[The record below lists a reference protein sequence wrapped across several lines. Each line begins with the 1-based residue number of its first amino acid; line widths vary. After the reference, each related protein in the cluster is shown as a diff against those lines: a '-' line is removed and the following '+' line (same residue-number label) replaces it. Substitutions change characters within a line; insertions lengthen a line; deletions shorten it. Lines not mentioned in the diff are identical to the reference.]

1 MRLILASALILI
13 GLLST
18 TALTVLLGVLVAY
31 QLYLFLYFRSQKFL
45 EVKEALDGHVAD
57 CNALNEHIAEL
68 KTAYHDVGSQN
79 YGTSEISDNS
89 LFSFR
94 RGEWSKTVHSRWT
107 LNCSA
112 AVAKNAHNQP
122 FKYLCK
128 YFNISADESS
138 LEKIEHALNNFAAAQ
153 QGRELL
159 VKEREELLN
168 AVHDSVPFIVRLL
181 SKSRLSRKLGFK
193 EVDLTDPHYPVY
205 TFQYV
210 SSGGK
215 SSFSSNIK
223 LDIENLELFAKYLA
237 ELVKFRKS
245 VAGQRALMTASLRE
259 KIKNRDGYA
268 CKSCGASVQVEPNLL
283 LEIDHVVPLSKGGI
297 TAESNLQTLCWR
309 CNRRKG
315 TKLFN
320 I

>member
-1 MRLILASALILI
+1 MLL
-13 GLLST
+13 GLLSP
-18 TALTVLLGVLVAY
+18 TVLAVVLGIFLAY
-31 QLYLFLYFRSQKFL
+31 QAYLFFYFRSQKFL
-45 EVKEALDGHVAD
+45 EVKEALDSHVTD
-57 CNALNEHIAEL
+57 CNELNEHIAEL
-68 KTAYHDVGSQN
+68 KTAYQDVGSQN
-79 YGTSEISDNS
+79 YGSSQISDSS
-89 LFSFR
+89 LFNFK

-112 AVAKNAHNQP
+112 TVAKNAHNQP

-128 YFNISADESS
+128 YFNIPADEDS
-138 LEKIEHALNNFAAAQ
+138 LEKVEHALNSFAAAQ

-159 VKEREELLN
+159 IKEREELLD
-168 AVHDSVPFIVRLL
+168 AVHESIPHIIRVL
-181 SKSRLSRKLGFK
+181 SKTRLAKELGFK

-215 SSFSSNIK
+215 SSFSSSVK
-223 LDIENLELFAKYLA
+223 LDLENLELFAKYLA

-259 KIKNRDGYA
+259 KIKSRDGYA
-268 CKSCGASVQVEPNLL
+268 CKACGVSVKDEPNLL
-283 LEIDHVVPLSKGGI
+283 LEIDHIVPLSKGGV
-297 TAESNLQTLCWR
+297 TAERNLQTLCWR

-315 TKLFN
+315 AKLFN
-320 I
+320 V